1 METRV
6 TAGSGAGVTNVA
18 CERVAGSMGSAPLP
32 QLDQPP
38 HALRAISSATF
49 GLFNSVTRNASS
61 VLVVGLLSISAMA
74 AARAQ
79 TSDGTIDRVVVR
91 AEEIEE
97 EATSTAPDVPATT
110 PELHE
115 ALNARAANLII
126 HNAGASSFNDVYVI
140 RGLGN
145 TPNFSKPAVI
155 LYIDDVPSGSTFTN
169 FPLLLGARSFE
180 VFRGPSGE
188 RFGKN
193 AEAGVIN
200 IAVEPPTNDARAS
213 GEFQIGSYDLFG
225 AEAHAAGPL
234 VRDQVFASVS
244 VSHLQ
249 RDGYLHNSFR
259 DTHPDDL
266 NQTAARV
273 ALRFTPSKEWTI
285 DFVTELH
292 HSDDGVQRF
301 VPLASE
307 DPFEVAFDFD
317 GRTRIDGN
325 VQAIKISR
333 EDASGR
339 WLSITSRRDWHLHPY
354 EADFDYSPEPFVRGR
369 FDLRQLQIA
378 EELRYE
384 SPQLGSVRWRAG
396 VFVDRVS
403 TKGTEIFA
411 SPGYEER
418 ITFDEVQWEAAVFG
432 SATIQLADRLEL
444 TLGMRVEHVDDEI
457 ARRRAAS
464 FEEPTAFTSAR
475 SEWNAQPKVVLE
487 FKPRDALTFYGSSAY
502 GYKVGGF
509 SFLQTDPQFAS
520 FDTER
525 VWANEIGVRAGD
537 LKTRRCEARAA
548 LFYNIVWDYQVE
560 RLAVFPDIT
569 IFNAPEVHSWGA
581 EAELNAELLPGW
593 NVTAQLGYTRSEFE
607 RFIDPFTGVSYAG
620 NQTPFTPEFTAALS
634 TRYKTALGIFG
645 EVGVVAAGET
655 FYDEANTAFLRQA
668 PYAEINAQV
677 GYEAKHFSVAVFGEN
692 LNDARYFTQKIGYAQ
707 IGTPAA
713 PRTLGAK
720 VSVKF

>member
-1 METRV
+1 MA
-6 TAGSGAGVTNVA
+6 AGIGRFCAGDMSL
-18 CERVAGSMGSAPLP
+18 ERVAGTIQRQNNSTRAQAAVREHTAPVILQYCRTIWMLMLCGCTSALV
-32 QLDQPP
+32 
-38 HALRAISSATF
+38 F
-49 GLFNSVTRNASS
+49 AST
-61 VLVVGLLSISAMA
+61 
-74 AARAQ
+74 ARAQ
-79 TSDGTIDRVVVR
+79 DAASERIVVR
-91 AEEIEE
+91 GEGIEE
-97 EATSTAPDVPATT
+97 APAATRVEVPARTS
-110 PELHE
+110 ELHD

-126 HNAGASSFNDVYVI
+126 HNAGASSFNDVYII

-145 TPNFSKPAVI
+145 TPNFSKAAVI

-169 FPLLLGARSFE
+169 FPLLLGATTFE
-180 VFRGPSGE
+180 VFRGPHGE

-193 AEAGVIN
+193 SEAGVIN
-200 IAVEPPTNDARAS
+200 LLVDPPGNEPTAS
-213 GEFQIGSYDLFG
+213 ASFRSGSYDLLG
-225 AEAHAAGPL
+225 AQVQATGPI
-234 VRDQVFASVS
+234 VRDRVFASVS

-249 RDGYLHNSFR
+249 RDGYLHNTFR

-266 NQTAARV
+266 KQTAARV
-273 ALRFTPSKEWTI
+273 ALRFTPTSEWTI
-285 DFVTELH
+285 DLISELH

-301 VPLASE
+301 APLASE

-333 EDASGR
+333 ENESGR

-384 SPQLGSVRWRAG
+384 SPPLDRLRWRAG
-396 VFVDRVS
+396 LFVDRVS
-403 TKGTEIFA
+403 TEGTEIFA

-418 ITFDEVQWEAAVFG
+418 ITFDEVQWEAALFG
-432 SATIQLADRLEL
+432 SLTLQLADRLEL

-457 ARRRAAS
+457 ARRRLAS

-475 SEWNAQPKVVLE
+475 SEWNAQPKLVLE
-487 FKPRDALTFYGSSAY
+487 FKQNEALTFYGSSAY
-502 GYKVGGF
+502 GYKAGGF

-537 LKTRRCEARAA
+537 LKTRRFEARAA

-581 EAELNAELLPGW
+581 EAELKAELLPGW
-593 NVTAQLGYTRSEFE
+593 EVAAQLGYTRSEFE
-607 RFIDPFTGVSYAG
+607 RFPDPFTGVSYAG
-620 NQTPFTPEFTAALS
+620 NRTPFTPDLSAALT
-634 TRYKTALGIFG
+634 TRYKMRIGLFA
-645 EVGVVAAGET
+645 EAGVIAAGET
-655 FYDEANTAFLRQA
+655 FYDEANTDFLRQA
-668 PYAEINAQV
+668 PYAQVNAQI
-677 GYEAKHFSVAVFGEN
+677 GYEAKQFSVALFGEN
-692 LNDARYFTQKIGYAQ
+692 LNDARYFTQKIAYAQ

-713 PRTLGAK
+713 PRTFGGM